1 MFMTRTFPMLMTFF
15 ELAWKNVA
23 RDANLFAPAH
33 ERTAGVD
40 GWVSLEVSPVL
51 AYDANATVKGA
62 TVLRK
67 EANRRNLFTAL

>member
-1 MFMTRTFPMLMTFF
+1 
-15 ELAWKNVA
+15 VA

-33 ERTAGVD
+33 ERTGGVD